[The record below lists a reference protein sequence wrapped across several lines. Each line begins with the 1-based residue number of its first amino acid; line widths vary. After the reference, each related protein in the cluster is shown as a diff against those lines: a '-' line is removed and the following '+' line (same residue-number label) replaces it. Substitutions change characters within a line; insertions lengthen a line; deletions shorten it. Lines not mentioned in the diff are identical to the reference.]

1 MNAVLVTGYKM
12 HELGVFNESHEG
24 VQWIKLVLK
33 KRIIALIEEGVTWFI
48 TSGQLG
54 VEQWAMDVVSDLQ
67 ESDYP
72 TIQLG
77 LLTPFEEQESKWNE
91 RLQERYHERLVK
103 ADFVDSIS
111 KRPYENPVQL
121 KVKNEYL
128 VQKTDAV
135 LVLYDEEKEGSPKY
149 YINVARSLDKPI
161 FMISPEE
168 IEEARREALDD
179 F

>member
-1 MNAVLVTGYKM
+1 MNAILVTGYKM

-24 VQWIKLVLK
+24 VIWIKYVFK

-54 VEQWAMDVVSDLQ
+54 VEQWAMDVVNELQ
-67 ESDYP
+67 EEYP
-72 TIQLG
+72 HIKLG

-91 RLQERYHERLVK
+91 RLKELYHERLDK

-111 KRPYENPVQL
+111 KRPYENPMQL
-121 KVKNEYL
+121 KVKNDFL
-128 VQKTDAV
+128 VQKTDGL
-135 LVLYDEEKEGSPKY
+135 LVLYDEEKEGSPLFYMK
-149 YINVARSLDKPI
+149 VAQAMDKPI
-161 FMISPEE
+161 FVISPEE

>member
-1 MNAVLVTGYKM
+1 MNAVLITGYKM

-24 VQWIKLVLK
+24 IKWIKFVLK
-33 KRIIALIEEGVTWFI
+33 KRMIALIEEGATWFI

-54 VEQWAMDVVSDLQ
+54 VEQWAMDVVDELK
-67 ESDYP
+67 EIYP
-72 TIQLG
+72 HIQLG

-91 RLQERYHERLVK
+91 RLKELYHERVSK

-111 KRPYENPVQL
+111 KRPYENPMQL
-121 KVKNEYL
+121 KVKNDFL
-128 VQKTDAV
+128 VQKTDGL
-135 LVLYDEEKEGSPKY
+135 LVLFDEEKEGSPLF
-149 YINVARSLDKPI
+149 YIKVARSMDKPI
-161 FMISPEE
+161 FIISPEE